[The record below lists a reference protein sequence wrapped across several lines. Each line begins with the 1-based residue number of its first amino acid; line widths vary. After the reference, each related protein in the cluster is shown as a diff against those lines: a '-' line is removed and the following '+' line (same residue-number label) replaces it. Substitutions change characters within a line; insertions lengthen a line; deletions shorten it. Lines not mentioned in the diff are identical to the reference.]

1 MTELSFIEKIKIL
14 FQAVVSSRLFLVST
28 ILGILLIVVMLLD
41 MFKFKK
47 LNKYFYLIS
56 WVLILVLIG
65 IRYIG
70 PLLKLTDNFIENIF
84 KALYFPNY
92 IVYTIILLLTNIYF
106 FYTFFKKGIRKPFKI
121 LGIINFIVINLLFII
136 VLETIIS
143 DKISIYDELKIYTNS
158 TLTVSL
164 QLTTAF
170 FTAMLLFY
178 LLLSAHYKSKRFDK
192 TGIKYNYKRSL
203 PPIIFDDIEYEEP
216 GKFTENDKVIVW
228 KRIKRS

>member
-28 ILGILLIVVMLLD
+28 ILGILLIIVMLLD
-41 MFKFKK
+41 MLKFKK

-56 WVLILVLIG
+56 WVLILILIG

-92 IVYTIILLLTNIYF
+92 IVYTIILLITNIYF
-106 FYTFFKKGIRKPFKI
+106 FYTFFKKGIRKSFKI
-121 LGIINFIVINLLFII
+121 LGIINFIIINLLFII

-203 PPIIFDDIEYEEP
+203 PPIIFDDIKYEEP
-216 GKFTENDKVIVW
+216 GSFTDNDKVIIW